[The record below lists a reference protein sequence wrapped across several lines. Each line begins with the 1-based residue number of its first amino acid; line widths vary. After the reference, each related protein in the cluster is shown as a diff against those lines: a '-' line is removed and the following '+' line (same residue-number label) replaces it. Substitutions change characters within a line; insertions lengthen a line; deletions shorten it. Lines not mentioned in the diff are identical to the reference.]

1 MGLRTPPPEHKLKLM
16 NNEPFEVVQSRADA
30 LVEALEDL
38 KFDLVELRE
47 KRMTQ
52 KDVAERMG
60 MSQSA
65 VSQFERYDS
74 NPTLTTL
81 RRYALAVGARL
92 RIEVVD
98 DVEEQPVTTTTSGAD
113 FTFMDSGRDVIVT
126 DMKGVMADA

>member
-1 MGLRTPPPEHKLKLM
+1 MGLKTLPPEHKLKLM
-16 NNEPFEVVQSRADA
+16 NNEPFEVVQARADA

-98 DVEEQPVTTTTSGAD
+98 DVEEQPVATTTSGED

-126 DMKGVMADA
+126 DMTGVMADA

>member
-1 MGLRTPPPEHKLKLM
+1 M
-16 NNEPFEVVQSRADA
+16 NNEPFEVVQARADA

-98 DVEEQPVTTTTSGAD
+98 DVEEQPVATTTSGED

-126 DMKGVMADA
+126 DMTGVMADA

>member
-1 MGLRTPPPEHKLKLM
+1 MGLKTPPPEHKLKLM
-16 NNEPFEVVQSRADA
+16 NNEPFEVVQARADA

-98 DVEEQPVTTTTSGAD
+98 DVEEQPVATTTSGAD

-126 DMKGVMADA
+126 DMEGVMADA

>member
-1 MGLRTPPPEHKLKLM
+1 MDLKAHTPQHKLHLM
-16 NNEPFEVVQSRADA
+16 NTEPREVVQARADA

-52 KDVAERMG
+52 KDVADRMG

-98 DVEEQPVTTTTSGAD
+98 DVKEQPVATTTSAAD
-113 FTFMDSGRDVIVT
+113 FTFMDPGRDVLVT
-126 DMKGVMADA
+126 NVRKAMVNA